1 MNRSLRR
8 PLRSAALTLCTI
20 ALLAAPAARAQTRW
34 DMPTPYPPTNFHTEN
49 IQQFVKDVEAAT
61 GGKLLITVHPN
72 GALFK
77 ANEIK
82 RAVQGGQAQI
92 GEVIVSGLS
101 NEDAFYAMDT
111 VPFLATSYADAR
123 RLLRATRSSLESRF
137 DKQGMKILFSV
148 VWPPQGLYTK
158 KPVEKLADLRAE
170 KIRSYSPTVARM
182 IELMA
187 AQPVTIQ
194 AAELTQAL
202 ATGVVN
208 ANLTSSA
215 TGYDSKSWELLGYY
229 YDIQAWLPKNVVF
242 VSKKAFEALDPAVQA
257 AVVKAAQAAEERGW
271 KVSEEK
277 NRWYV
282 EQLAKNGM
290 KVLGPSPALAKELA
304 AVGEQ
309 MTREWVEKAGPEGKA
324 ALDVY
329 RAAK

>member
-1 MNRSLRR
+1 MNTSLRR
-8 PLRSAALTLCTI
+8 PVRLASLALCSL
-20 ALLAAPAARAQTRW
+20 ALLAAPTARAQTRW
-34 DMPTPYPPTNFHTEN
+34 DMPTPYPNTNFHTEN

-61 GGKLLITVHPN
+61 GGKLVITVHPN

-111 VPFLATSYADAR
+111 VPFLATGYADAR
-123 RLLRATRSSLESRF
+123 RLLKATRSSLESRF

-158 KPVEKLADLRAE
+158 KPIEKLADLRGE
-170 KIRSYSPTVARM
+170 KVRSYSPTVARM

-215 TGYDSKSWELLGYY
+215 TGYDSKSWELLSHY

-242 VSKKAFEALDPAVQA
+242 VSKKAFEALDPATRA
-257 AVVKAAQAAEERGW
+257 AVVKAAEAAEERGW
-271 KVSEEK
+271 KTSEEK

-304 AVGEQ
+304 AVGER

-324 ALDVY
+324 ALDAY
-329 RAAK
+329 RAAR